1 MINTIFTGAAVAI
14 VTPMKDDGSV
24 NFDKLA
30 ELVDY
35 QIAHGTDAIVA
46 CGTTGESPTLN
57 HAEHVDVIK
66 ETIAAAAGRVPVIAG
81 TGSNDTSYAIEL
93 SKEAE
98 NLGADAL
105 LMVTPYYN
113 KASQEGLYRHYT
125 AVADSVDT
133 PIILYNVPS
142 RTGTKI
148 GLDTYKRLGE
158 HKNIVAAKEA
168 TGDISF
174 IANVAAECRDMLDIY
189 SGNDDQIVPVLSL
202 GGKGVISV
210 LSNVAP
216 QETHDICAA
225 FFEGDFK
232 KSLDLQFKYLD
243 LVHALFCDVNP
254 ICVKEAMNQLGY
266 AVGECRLPLCET
278 SKANK
283 EYIAKA
289 LKEAGIIK

>member
-66 ETIAAAAGRVPVIAG
+66 EAIAAAAGRVPVIAG

-148 GLDTYKRLGE
+148 GLETYKRLGE

-174 IANVAAECRDMLDIY
+174 IANVAFVIPAILFMGVSYKMLNRLRKNKRVTEIIKIVQIGVFAILITSSATLFRSAFLFE
-189 SGNDDQIVPVLSL
+189 SGGINVSALIL
-202 GGKGVISV
+202 GVI
-210 LSNVAP
+210 
-216 QETHDICAA
+216 I
-225 FFEGDFK
+225 FFTTKFK
-232 KSLDLQFKYLD
+232 KIPKIFFMIVFS
-243 LVHALFCDVNP
+243 V
-254 ICVKEAMNQLGY
+254 
-266 AVGECRLPLCET
+266 
-278 SKANK
+278 
-283 EYIAKA
+283 IA
-289 LKEAGIIK
+289 GVIGV